1 VSPDA
6 RPRKRLHPL
15 LKIVIALAAL
25 AVLGFLFMRSV
36 TDVRSEPY
44 DMAAVH
50 LQNWTLAADDEQVIE
65 DAALALRPP
74 QELTLNLSRQLFSR
88 QMESLGTPNAP
99 GIVLAMRRELAPGTT
114 SDTLLALARDA
125 QLDRARMTPRCV
137 GYRRVSAP
145 GVTRQLYFVW
155 FSSPEYETFRQRLAE
170 HAVAGYRPAALSP
183 VLLTSAEPDFSGW
196 QPVVVDESTDCVAPV
211 TVR

>member
-6 RPRKRLHPL
+6 QPRKRPHPL
-15 LKIVIALAAL
+15 LKILIALSVL
-25 AVLGFLFMRSV
+25 AVVGLLFVRSV
-36 TDVRSEPY
+36 ADVRSEPY
-44 DMAAVH
+44 DMATAH
-50 LQNWTLAADDEQVIE
+50 LRDWTLSADNEQVIE

-88 QMESLGTPNAP
+88 QMESLGTPNVP
-99 GIVLAMRRELAPGTT
+99 GVVLAMRSELIPGTT
-114 SDTLLALARDA
+114 SDTLLALAREA
-125 QLDRARMTPRCV
+125 GLDRARMTPRCI

-155 FSSPEYETFRQRLAE
+155 FSSPEYDAFRRRLAA
-170 HAVAGYRPAALSP
+170 HAVAGYRPEALSP
-183 VLLTSAEPDFSGW
+183 VLLTAAEPDFSGW
-196 QPVVVDESTDCVAPV
+196 QPVAVDESADCVAPV